1 MMEFN
6 DIVKTFGSKAVNMI
20 EAKPVNIDYLL
31 GRKWE
36 LPQINKPVIKYP
48 TSSSLYENQDG
59 SASITFGNYKTIN
72 VEVES
77 NNEIETINVIQEDI
91 LLNIETV
98 ENLYKNSE
106 LVNIILEEFSNPTLL
121 NEQVDQ
127 KNFVDIISH
136 TVSQKDLKGKLKQNL
151 LVLCNQYMNKEL
163 YWI

>member
-1 MMEFN
+1 MMEFD
-6 DIVKTFGSKAVNMI
+6 DIVKTFGSKAINMI
-20 EAKPVNIDYLL
+20 EAKPVNTDYLL
-31 GRKWE
+31 GREWE

-77 NNEIETINVIQEDI
+77 DSEIETVNVIQEDI

-163 YWI
+163 Y